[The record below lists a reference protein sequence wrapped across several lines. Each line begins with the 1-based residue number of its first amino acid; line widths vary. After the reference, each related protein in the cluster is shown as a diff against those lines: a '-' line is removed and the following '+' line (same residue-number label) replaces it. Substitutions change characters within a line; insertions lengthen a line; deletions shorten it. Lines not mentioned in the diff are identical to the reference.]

1 MTVLRTIVLA
11 VLLALGTVLV
21 AWWAVPLVAA
31 AFGAITHAT
40 RRPGLSAAVAGVL
53 AWGGYLG
60 IAALGGAP
68 VGVFGV
74 RLAASMQ
81 LPGWAPITATI
92 LFPAV
97 LAGLASY
104 LGARVGGR
112 YLSPT

>member
-1 MTVLRTIVLA
+1 MSILRTIILA

-31 AFGAITHAT
+31 VFGVRTHAT
-40 RRPGLSAAVAGVL
+40 RRPGLSAAVAGAL

-68 VGVFGV
+68 VVAFGT
-74 RLAASMQ
+74 RLATSMQ
-81 LPGWAPITATI
+81 LSAGVPLTATL

-112 YLSPT
+112 YLSPS